1 MYFPVFQLED
11 RHNLTLDFN
20 EFHALYAYKRY
31 AIKVYSPR
39 IQYDRTRI
47 LNSSTSVMVTPES

>member
-1 MYFPVFQLED
+1 MYFLVFQLED

-31 AIKVYSPR
+31 AIK
-39 IQYDRTRI
+39 
-47 LNSSTSVMVTPES
+47 SVLTKDPV

>member
-1 MYFPVFQLED
+1 MYFLVFQFED

-31 AIKVYSPR
+31 AIK
-39 IQYDRTRI
+39 
-47 LNSSTSVMVTPES
+47 SVLTKDPVL